1 VKRFVSLVNVRS
13 LAAGEEPMIENGT
26 EARAKTNKLSFVER
40 VAEKMGVHA
49 SAKAVYADPVQQ
61 DGVTVIPV
69 AKLRWGFGGGS
80 GRKQG
85 KRGKGGGGGMQAW
98 PMGYIEI
105 KDGQT
110 EFKPIR
116 DPMTFVPIAAVGSIA
131 GWILLRSL
139 RKLIRG

>member
-1 VKRFVSLVNVRS
+1 
-13 LAAGEEPMIENGT
+13 MIENGT
-26 EARAKTNKLSFVER
+26 GQDTEKRKPSFVER
-40 VAEKMGVHA
+40 VAQRMGAAA
-49 SAKAVYADPVQQ
+49 SAKAVYGDPVEH

-85 KRGKGGGGGMQAW
+85 KRGKGGGGGMHAA
-98 PMGYIEI
+98 PLGYIEM

-116 DPMTFVPIAAVGSIA
+116 DPMILVPLVAVGGLA
-131 GWILLRSL
+131 GWAILRSL
-139 RKLIRG
+139 RKLVRG

>member
-1 VKRFVSLVNVRS
+1 
-13 LAAGEEPMIENGT
+13 MIENGT
-26 EARAKTNKLSFVER
+26 EARANTKPSFVER

-49 SAKAVYADPVQQ
+49 SAKAVFADPIQQ

-85 KRGKGGGGGMQAW
+85 KRGKGGGGGMHAS
-98 PMGYIEI
+98 PLGYIEI

-116 DPMTFVPIAAVGSIA
+116 DPMTLVPIAAVGSIA
-131 GWILLRSL
+131 GWILLRAI
-139 RKLIRG
+139 RKLIRGK